1 MLSEESWE
9 NIQYYDS
16 IHIKVKTL
24 QKKVLFKSSE
34 KGDKTRSKATRQE
47 RAAAVGRQEG
57 WVTAGVFQGPE
68 TEIFDFLI

>member
-24 QKKVLFKSSE
+24 QNKVLFKSSE
-34 KGDKTRSKATRQE
+34 GGDKTRE
-47 RAAAVGRQEG
+47 
-57 WVTAGVFQGPE
+57 
-68 TEIFDFLI
+68 